1 VLILRGFVLRTVPD
15 SLPGEDHG
23 SVPAIPAAADVKMNI
38 ASKNQR
44 HVTRTQSAFSL
55 IEAVVG
61 MAVFGITCLAL
72 YSGIAS
78 GYTTVQFARENLRA
92 MQLLVEK
99 MEVIRLYNWE
109 QINEAGFIPTTFEAA
124 YYPTPTAKKGKPD
137 SQVSEGVT
145 YYGKVTIAN
154 PPFSANYSSKLK
166 LVTVDLT
173 WTTGK
178 IKRSR
183 SLSTLVAF
191 DGLQSYIY

>member
-1 VLILRGFVLRTVPD
+1 MAVWLLF
-15 SLPGEDHG
+15 
-23 SVPAIPAAADVKMNI
+23 AAAVNTQMNI
-38 ASKNQR
+38 RPKNQR
-44 HVTRTQSAFSL
+44 QVHGPQSAFSL

-61 MAVFGITCLAL
+61 MAVFGITCVAL

-78 GYTTVQFARENLRA
+78 GYSTVQFARENLRA
-92 MQLLVEK
+92 MQILVEK
-99 MEVIRLYNWE
+99 MELIRLYNWD
-109 QINEAGFIPTTFEAA
+109 QINEAGFV
-124 YYPTPTAKKGKPD
+124 PTAFEEVYCPSAADGKKNE
-137 SQVSEGVT
+137 SQGSPGVT
-145 YYGKVTIAN
+145 YYGKITITN
-154 PPFSANYSSKLK
+154 PPFTASYGSKLK